1 MRAREHCHPDHPIE
15 WLTNVSGCKA
25 MQEIRDALLEV
36 SDLDGIIGVDWSWED
51 VAYQE
56 IGDSESI
63 LLENGA

>member
-1 MRAREHCHPDHPIE
+1 
-15 WLTNVSGCKA
+15 

-63 LLENGA
+63 LWENAHEGA